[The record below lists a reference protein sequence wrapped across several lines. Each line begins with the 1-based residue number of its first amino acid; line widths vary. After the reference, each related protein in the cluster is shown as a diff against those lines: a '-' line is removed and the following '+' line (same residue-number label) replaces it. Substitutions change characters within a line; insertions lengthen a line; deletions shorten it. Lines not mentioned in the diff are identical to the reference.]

1 MAGRR
6 LRSYRT
12 KRVQLSEALKAL
24 IGDQQVVLY
33 DRARGSFFFTLREA
47 QAMATALARIGDE
60 AVDVSAREYDTH
72 EVELSPSLR
81 ALIGGSQVILWDRGR
96 GGTVITHREA
106 QILSTFV
113 GTTDKVNLD
122 KTGSN

>member
-6 LRSYRT
+6 LRSFRT
-12 KRVQLSEALKAL
+12 QRIQLSDALRAA

-47 QAMATALARIGDE
+47 QALATALNRIGDD
-60 AVDVSAREYDTH
+60 AVDVSAKEYDTH

-81 ALIGGSQVILWDRGR
+81 AMIGGSQVILWDRGR
-96 GGTVITHREA
+96 GGSVLTHREA
-106 QILSTFV
+106 QILSNFV
-113 GTTDKVNLD
+113 GTTSKVNLD
-122 KTGSN
+122 AAGSN